1 MTESAVSMP
10 AHAKLNLFLR
20 VLARETD
27 GYHSIETLFCLVTLA
42 DALRAERR
50 EGRGVTVE
58 VRGADPG
65 PATENLAVRAA
76 TMVLDA
82 TGNRFAVHL
91 ILEKRIPMGAGLGG
105 GSSDAAAALQ
115 LVNHLAANAVPRHE
129 LLQFAAK
136 LGSDVPFFLSGAP
149 LALGWSRGERLL
161 RLPPLPSAPA
171 LLLSPVTPIKTA
183 DAYGWLDAT
192 RQPEHRRGALALDL
206 DVLTRWGRRWPD
218 GGQRFRV
225 AGLRPDT
232 SDPCGLRSAGWD
244 RSTGLPHER
253 VWFYALCRVPL
264 RARSGR
270 RDHAARAKAR
280 SGHPGRHA
288 HRASPR
294 PYAPYLTFTILPI
307 EGTPFPSRMKSI

>member
-1 MTESAVSMP
+1 MTEPAVTMP

-20 VLARETD
+20 VLAREAD

-58 VRGADPG
+58 VLGADPG

-76 TMVLDA
+76 TMVLEA

-91 ILEKRIPMGAGLGG
+91 VLEKKIPMGAGLGG

-149 LALGWSRGERLL
+149 LALGWSRGNACSGSRLFHL
-161 RLPPLPSAPA
+161 PLPCSYRRPCRSRQRKRTGGWMPRDSRNIGVA
-171 LLLSPVTPIKTA
+171 LWPSTSTFSRA
-183 DAYGWLDAT
+183 GGC
-192 RQPEHRRGALALDL
+192 R
-206 DVLTRWGRRWPD
+206 PD

-225 AGLRPDT
+225 AGFR
-232 SDPCGLRSAGWD
+232 SNSGDPRGLRSSGRNRSAGV
-244 RSTGLPHER
+244 PHER
-253 VWFYALCRVPL
+253 LGLYPLCGVPVERDRDDAIMRL
-264 RARSGR
+264 GR
-270 RDHAARAKAR
+270 KH
-280 SGHPGRHA
+280 GT
-288 HRASPR
+288 
-294 PYAPYLTFTILPI
+294 LTPVATLTENATGP
-307 EGTPFPSRMKSI
+307 TPAT